1 MALPEQRQ
9 RLVAAAD
16 KALAFPDLI
25 EPAWVAGVARQD
37 VLAADPEPARHPD
50 VDRIGFREPATCGRP
65 SVTAVGEQIRGLTVE
80 RHAPLIAAQMSK
92 LMAATPPQ
100 AREAD
105 VILFPAIDL
114 KDGKCV
120 RLKLGD
126 MAAATVFNEDPAAQ
140 AKLFEAQGFSYLHVV
155 DLD

>member
-50 VDRIGFREPATCGRP
+50 GDRIGFREPATCGPP
-65 SVTAVGEQIRGLTVE
+65 SLTAVGGQIRGLNVA
-80 RHAPLIAAQMSK
+80 RPAPPIAAQKSK
-92 LMAATPPQ
+92 LMAAAPPRR
-100 AREAD
+100 AY
-105 VILFPAIDL
+105 P
-114 KDGKCV
+114 K
-120 RLKLGD
+120 
-126 MAAATVFNEDPAAQ
+126 
-140 AKLFEAQGFSYLHVV
+140 GFW
-155 DLD
+155 